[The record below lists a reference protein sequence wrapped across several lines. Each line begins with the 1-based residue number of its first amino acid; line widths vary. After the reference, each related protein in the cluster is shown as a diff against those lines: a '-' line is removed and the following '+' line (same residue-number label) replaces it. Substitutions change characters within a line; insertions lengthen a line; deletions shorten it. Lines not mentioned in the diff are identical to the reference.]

1 MNKQQKIDLMVKE
14 IMSGDQITI
23 IFDPYVHAG
32 DCMVL
37 WEKFSLGQFVEICS
51 YTDSDAFCGRWVA
64 RRLNK
69 RHESNLEVS
78 AEGHTMLEA
87 MCECM
92 FRAAQRNPEKFP
104 SKVSSL

>member
-14 IMSGDQITI
+14 IMAGEQIPI
-23 IFDPYVHAG
+23 IFDPYKNAV
-32 DCMVL
+32 DCMIL
-37 WEKFSLGQFVEICS
+37 WNKFSLGQFVEICS
-51 YTDSDAFCGRWVA
+51 YVSSDAFSGRWVA

-69 RHESNLEVS
+69 RHESDLEVS

-92 FRAAQRNPEKFP
+92 FRAAERNPEKF
-104 SKVSSL
+104 SAKV